1 MQMAYRGRALVKKG
15 PKSRQNKV
23 WHRDESV
30 AARYGRDPSAGPS
43 DGSTSTK
50 NADKPEKDAKDTKDD
65 DMQKLLAQFASN
77 IAVMEQENS
86 DRKKV
91 DEKSVPKV
99 VKNAIKVI
107 PKVKLPTKN
116 DTKTTPTMQTP
127 KIPNDV
133 PIPSPELSPELLN
146 TNDLRNRINVY
157 KTRNRSP
164 RREVLNQM
172 NKKQKLEL
180 LDFHAQ
186 NSLEKSSKSQ
196 KFNSLLPSSS
206 KIVPEIPTQSS
217 SKTLPTLPIFPPSFT
232 QHQNTTI
239 NTTIP
244 KSKFLCRDFATSSF
258 CPNQSCNLLHSQKPE
273 HMPHCFDYL
282 LNRCASGKT
291 NCPFIHVNLPRK
303 TTVMCETYQNLGFCV
318 NVSACNKWHFDKC
331 DEYGTCVS
339 VKCGRFHER
348 DFKKMKVT
356 IKAPE
361 NANKKEEKVTRTVV
375 EYDILTQR
383 QMGSQNVAFRG
394 DEDIA
399 TSYPMNVDKSTP
411 EKSFIQF

>member
-1 MQMAYRGRALVKKG
+1 MAYRGRALVKKG

-30 AARYGRDPSAGPS
+30 AARYGRDPSN
-43 DGSTSTK
+43 GSTSTK
-50 NADKPEKDAKDTKDD
+50 DADKPEKGAKDD
-65 DMQKLLAQFASN
+65 DMQALLAKFASN

-86 DRKKV
+86 VRKKV
-91 DEKSVPKV
+91 DGKLGGPSPKV
-99 VKNAIKVI
+99 IENAIKVI
-107 PKVKLPTKN
+107 PKVILPKKN
-116 DTKTTPTMQTP
+116 DTKSTSNIITA

-133 PIPSPELSPELLN
+133 PIPSPELSPEVQLK
-146 TNDLRNRINVY
+146 TNDLRNQINVY

-196 KFNSLLPSSS
+196 KSLPSST
-206 KIVPEIPTQSS
+206 KVVTEMPTQSS
-217 SKTLPTLPIFPPSFT
+217 SKTKISTLPIFPPSFT
-232 QHQNTTI
+232 PQQNTTI
-239 NTTIP
+239 L
-244 KSKFLCRDFATSSF
+244 KSKFLCREFATQSD
-258 CPNQSCNLLHSQKPE
+258 CPNKSCNLLHSQKPE
-273 HMPHCFDYL
+273 YMPHCFDYL
-282 LNRCASGKT
+282 SNRCASGK

-331 DEYGTCVS
+331 DEYATCVS
-339 VKCGRFHER
+339 LMCGRFHER
-348 DFKKMKVT
+348 DLRGLKVT
-356 IKAPE
+356 KNAPK
-361 NANKKEEKVTRTVV
+361 NAHKKEEKVSRTVI
-375 EYDILTQR
+375 EYDIMTHR
-383 QMGSQNVAFRG
+383 QMGLTNIAFRG
-394 DEDIA
+394 DGDIA
-399 TSYPMNVDKSTP
+399 TSDLMSVDENIKKSP